1 MKGAVMCSAC
11 KHDHLVQ
18 GRPVDWDSPPTC
30 DAFPTGIPDV
40 MGDGGD
46 HREPIEGDHGIRF
59 EPVDD
64 EAAAWAEM
72 VWGKKP

>member
-1 MKGAVMCSAC
+1 MKRAVMCSAC
-11 KHDHLVQ
+11 KHDHIVQ
-18 GRPVDWDSPPTC
+18 GKITTIGSMPTC
-30 DAFPTGIPDV
+30 DAFWNGIPQKILDS
-40 MGDGGD
+40 GD

-59 EPVDD
+59 DPVDD